1 MSNWLDAL
9 TTLITQASQPATAIL
24 ITVAQVEGSG
34 PREPGAKMVVTS
46 VGQFDTIGGGHLE
59 LQAIRIA
66 REMLAEGLS
75 LSRERRLQRFSLGP
89 SLGQCCGGVVHL
101 AFERVTNAS
110 ADYYSF
116 LQRRLRNTE
125 DSWRL
130 VAMDDDAP
138 PTLCDSD
145 GERLHGPGRLP
156 TLPALSAPAIAPQG
170 QCLILRDD
178 NGGRWLLD
186 ACLAARPQLFLFGVG
201 HVGAAIVKA
210 LGDLPCRV
218 VWIDEREEMFPDE
231 LPANVSVEAT
241 DTPEALVDG
250 APDGSS
256 FLVMTHN
263 HALDQRLSAQI
274 LQRDGVAWFGLIGS
288 KTKRMQFEH
297 RLRERGISAERLA
310 DMVCPIGIPGIVG
323 KEPAVIA
330 ASVTAQLLQVWEQ
343 IAKQQKMTSAAPQL
357 RLQEQVAGSI

>member
-9 TTLITQASQPATAIL
+9 TTLITQPAQTTTAIL
-24 ITVAQVEGSG
+24 VTVAQVEGSG
-34 PREPGAKMVVTS
+34 PREPGAKMVVTA

-66 REMLAEGLS
+66 REMLDEGLS

-101 AFERVTNAS
+101 AFERVTAAS
-110 ADYYSF
+110 ADYFSF
-116 LQRRLRNTE
+116 LQRRLRDGD

-130 VAMDDDAP
+130 VALDDVAP
-138 PTLCDSD
+138 PTLCDAD

-156 TLPALSAPAIAPQG
+156 TLPSLSSPSANVLEA
-170 QCLILRDD
+170 CRILRDD
-178 NGGRWLLD
+178 NGRRWLLD
-186 ACLAARPQLFLFGVG
+186 GCLATRPQLFLFGVG

-218 VWIDEREEMFPDE
+218 VWIDEREEMFPDV
-231 LPANVSVEAT
+231 LPANVRVEAT
-241 DTPEALVDG
+241 DTPEALVDS

-288 KTKRMQFEH
+288 KSKRMQFEH
-297 RLRERGISAERLA
+297 RLHERGIPLERLA

-343 IAKQQKMTSAAPQL
+343 IAKQQQASAMAPQL
-357 RLQEQVAGSI
+357 RVPQQVISET

>member
-9 TTLITQASQPATAIL
+9 TTLITQPSQTTTAIL
-24 ITVAQVEGSG
+24 VTVAQVEGSG
-34 PREPGAKMVVTS
+34 PREPGAKMVVTA

-66 REMLAEGLS
+66 REMLDEDLS
-75 LSRERRLQRFSLGP
+75 LTRERRLQRFSLGP

-101 AFERVTNAS
+101 AFERVTPAA
-110 ADYYSF
+110 ADYFSF
-116 LQRRLRNTE
+116 LQRRLREAE

-130 VAMDDDAP
+130 VALDDAAP
-138 PTLCDSD
+138 PALCDGD

-156 TLPALSAPAIAPQG
+156 TLPSLSTPSVNAFGA
-170 QCLILRDD
+170 CLVLRDD
-178 NGGRWLLD
+178 NGKRWLLD
-186 ACLAARPQLFLFGVG
+186 ACLATRPQLFLFGAG

-231 LPANVSVEAT
+231 LPANVCVEAT
-241 DTPEALVDG
+241 DTPEALVDS
-250 APDGSS
+250 APAGSS

-288 KTKRMQFEH
+288 KSKRMQFEH
-297 RLRERGISAERLA
+297 RLHERGIPLERLA

-343 IAKQQKMTSAAPQL
+343 IAKQELTAAPQL
-357 RLQEQVAGSI
+357 GSQLVSEI